1 VAEVKKRSVM
11 VRGWFLAGL
20 AALAASLLPHDA
32 RAAAVEAP
40 AALTVSGVPAV
51 PVTLME
57 QAKPYL
63 EYRSARL
70 LGWHP
75 VRRSVLIGAR
85 LDDNRQLYEVSVP
98 GAAPRQLTFGEEPV
112 IAGEFAPVSG
122 DVTLALAD
130 RQGDEQYQIFRVDDG
145 RMVSLTGED
154 GRNLGIRWT
163 ADGKRIG
170 YSTTRRTGLDT
181 DLHIMDPRDPATDR
195 LVMEGRGGG
204 WSFADFSADGKHA
217 LLYNYIS
224 VAISRLFEI
233 DLETRQLRALVPPTA
248 EPFAFGSSR
257 YAPGGR
263 IFAVSDF
270 GAEHRYLAEI
280 DRVTG
285 LPRRLNPET
294 DWSVEDFRIDPEGRF
309 LAYVVNENGLSRLR
323 LLDLATGRIRAAPP
337 LPGGILTGL
346 SIAPWGEVGFS
357 LTSASGPGDV
367 WSFDPDRLELT
378 RWTES
383 GADLPPGVEPEIV
396 TVKSFDGLL
405 VSGLLYRP
413 DPARFP
419 GPRPLV
425 MVFHGGPEGQS
436 RPGFLGRSNHMVN
449 ALGVALFFPNVRGS
463 TGYGKRF
470 VALDDGPFRRE
481 DAVRDVGA
489 FLKRLRHDSRI
500 DRTRMAVSGAS
511 YGGYMTLAA
520 LIRYPKDFRAGVSIV
535 GISDF
540 VTFLE
545 GTGEYRRDLRRLE
558 YGDERDPA
566 ERRKLK
572 AISPL
577 TKVNKIRAPLLVIT
591 GANDPRVPPSEAD
604 QIVAALRARGG
615 TAWHVVAADE
625 GHGFEKKPNADY
637 QFLATV
643 LFWQRYLLGTAA
655 DALASR

>member
-1 VAEVKKRSVM
+1 
-11 VRGWFLAGL
+11 
-20 AALAASLLPHDA
+20 
-32 RAAAVEAP
+32 
-40 AALTVSGVPAV
+40 
-51 PVTLME
+51 
-57 QAKPYL
+57 
-63 EYRSARL
+63 
-70 LGWHP
+70 
-75 VRRSVLIGAR
+75 
-85 LDDNRQLYEVSVP
+85 
-98 GAAPRQLTFGEEPV
+98 
-112 IAGEFAPVSG
+112 
-122 DVTLALAD
+122 
-130 RQGDEQYQIFRVDDG
+130 
-145 RMVSLTGED
+145 
-154 GRNLGIRWT
+154 
-163 ADGKRIG
+163 
-170 YSTTRRTGLDT
+170 
-181 DLHIMDPRDPATDR
+181 
-195 LVMEGRGGG
+195 
-204 WSFADFSADGKHA
+204 
-217 LLYNYIS
+217 
-224 VAISRLFEI
+224 
-233 DLETRQLRALVPPTA
+233 
-248 EPFAFGSSR
+248 
-257 YAPGGR
+257 
-263 IFAVSDF
+263 
-270 GAEHRYLAEI
+270 
-280 DRVTG
+280 
-285 LPRRLNPET
+285 
-294 DWSVEDFRIDPEGRF
+294 
-309 LAYVVNENGLSRLR
+309 
-323 LLDLATGRIRAAPP
+323 
-337 LPGGILTGL
+337 
-346 SIAPWGEVGFS
+346 
-357 LTSASGPGDV
+357 
-367 WSFDPDRLELT
+367 
-378 RWTES
+378 
-383 GADLPPGVEPEIV
+383 
-396 TVKSFDGLL
+396 
-405 VSGLLYRP
+405 
-413 DPARFP
+413 
-419 GPRPLV
+419 
-425 MVFHGGPEGQS
+425 
-436 RPGFLGRSNHMVN
+436 MVN

>member
-1 VAEVKKRSVM
+1 M
-11 VRGWFLAGL
+11 IRGWFLAGL

-32 RAAAVEAP
+32 RAASVEAP
-40 AALTVSGVPAV
+40 ASLIVSGVPPV
-51 PVTLME
+51 PAALLE

-85 LDDNRQLYEVSVP
+85 DDSRQLYEVAAP
-98 GAAPRQLTFGEEPV
+98 GADPRQLTFGEEPV
-112 IAGEFAPVSG
+112 IGGEFSPVSG
-122 DVTLALAD
+122 DVMLALAD
-130 RQGDEQYQIFRVDDG
+130 RQGDENYQIFRVEDG
-145 RMVSLTGED
+145 RMISLTGEE
-154 GRNLGIRWT
+154 GRNLGVRWT
-163 ADGKRIG
+163 RDGARIG

-204 WSFADFSADGKHA
+204 WSFADFSADGTRA

-224 VAISRLFEI
+224 VTISRLFEI
-233 DLETRQLRALVPPTA
+233 DLETRALRALVPPTA
-248 EPFAFGSSR
+248 EPFAFGSAR
-257 YAPGGR
+257 YGPGGR
-263 IFAVSDF
+263 ILAITDF

-280 DRVTG
+280 DRATG
-285 LPRRLNPET
+285 LPRRLNAET
-294 DWSVEDFRIDPEGRF
+294 DWSVEDFRIDPHGRF
-309 LAYVVNENGLSRLR
+309 LAYVLNENGVSRLR
-323 LLDLATGRIRAAPP
+323 LLDLPTGRPRAAPP
-337 LPGGILTGL
+337 LPGGIITGL
-346 SIAPWGEVGFS
+346 SVAPWGEVGFS
-357 LTSASGPGDV
+357 LATASSPGDV
-367 WSFDPDRLELT
+367 WSFDPDGPGLT
-378 RWTES
+378 RWTQS
-383 GADLPPGVEPEIV
+383 GAGLPAGVEPEIV
-396 TVKSFDGLL
+396 AVKSFDGLP

-436 RPGFLGRSNHMVN
+436 RPGFLGPANHSVN
-449 ALGVALFFPNVRGS
+449 ELGIALFFPNVRGS
-463 TGYGKRF
+463 TGYGKTF
-470 VALDDGPFRRE
+470 VALDNGPLRRE

-489 FLKRLRHDSRI
+489 FLKRLRRDPGI
-500 DRTRMAVSGAS
+500 DPSRMAVSGAS
-511 YGGYMTLAA
+511 YGGYMTLAS
-520 LIRYPKDFRAGVSIV
+520 LIRYPKDFRAGVSTV

-577 TKVNKIRAPLLVIT
+577 TRANRIRAPVLVVT
-591 GANDPRVPPSEAD
+591 GANDPRVPPAEAD
-604 QIVAALRARGG
+604 RIVTALRARGG
-615 TAWHVVAADE
+615 TAWHVVAEDE

-637 QFLATV
+637 QFLVTV
-643 LFWQRYLLGTAA
+643 LFWQRYLLGTAPH
-655 DALASR
+655 ALSSR